1 MLGTDKVD
9 ARENL
14 RHADAC
20 LHQRTAWEMSFRT
33 DLSHKHKRVGEAV
46 ILTVSCAHCGGMWEM
61 HPLLDLKNLR
71 MLGTHITRLG
81 AEPC

>member
-1 MLGTDKVD
+1 MLDTTQAVD
-9 ARENL
+9 
-14 RHADAC
+14 C
-20 LHQRTAWEMSFRT
+20 VHQSTAWQVESRPA
-33 DLSHKHKRVGEAV
+33 LSHKHKRIGEA
-46 ILTVSCAHCGGMWEM
+46 IYLTISCVDCGGMWEM